1 MVTPNV
7 RFSRNK
13 RRSGLGKAIKE
24 LAAIVQPANL
34 LGGLRIL
41 RVGDEYRHAVCLRK
55 SDGVFNPMTLTRVKR
70 WKRQGPR
77 CKSCFPYY

>member
-1 MVTPNV
+1 
-7 RFSRNK
+7 
-13 RRSGLGKAIKE
+13 
-24 LAAIVQPANL
+24 